1 MCQCM
6 CICLYVC
13 LCASRCCY
21 LRAAFPQGILYR
33 CFHFE
38 QLQTPAAPSYVS
50 LIPRLPLSR
59 LLLRKQCPP
68 ASRHAGF
75 VNGRRGPGRAAA
87 ARVMSSE
94 LDNIQIDPFGGA
106 RGAAGTPPRKS
117 IAFAARTEEELLH
130 SGILIGSGLS
140 DVGIF
145 FSILLI
151 MGIAI
156 V

>member
-1 MCQCM
+1 MLLPACGVPERNPLQM
-6 CICLYVC
+6 FSFRTV
-13 LCASRCCY
+13 ADSRRP
-21 LRAAFPQGILYR
+21 LVRLA
-33 CFHFE
+33 H
-38 QLQTPAAPSYVS
+38 
-50 LIPRLPLSR
+50 PRLPLSR

-75 VNGRRGPGRAAA
+75 VNGRRRPGRAAA

-106 RGAAGTPPRKS
+106 RGAAGTPLRKS

-140 DVGIF
+140 GVGIF

-151 MGIAI
+151 MGIVI